1 MSAADKKRAGQL
13 LREKVQFCYTI
24 SLLSLSNASP
34 IHINYMALPYSYMNP
49 NNVVSILE
57 LSSESSLLD
66 PATLRFE
73 KRDNETIE
81 PPLRWGMA

>member
-1 MSAADKKRAGQL
+1 
-13 LREKVQFCYTI
+13 
-24 SLLSLSNASP
+24 
-34 IHINYMALPYSYMNP
+34 MNP

-81 PPLRWGMA
+81 PPTVGNGIAPHRFTLCAGWGLSKIKYGPMTWIVWTPETERILDPTA